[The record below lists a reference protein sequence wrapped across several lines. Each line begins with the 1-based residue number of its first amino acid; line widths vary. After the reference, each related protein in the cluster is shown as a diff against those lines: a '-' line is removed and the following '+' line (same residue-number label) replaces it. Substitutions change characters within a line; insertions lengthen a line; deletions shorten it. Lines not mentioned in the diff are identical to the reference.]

1 MAPAGSEDEASDP
14 GTSAGVTGRPSTADV
29 LHPLFESLTERAK
42 SERIRASFGLPLL
55 DSYINGLFPGNLVI
69 IGSRPGGGKTSFCFE
84 LIHQALDRNTTPE
97 GKAKEVWKGDDILFV
112 AAGERASAVVEKILS
127 ARASIEPRFLRSC
140 RLYEQQFR
148 NLVQQADLLFKSNP
162 GIAIVDGLYPRTID
176 VLSAI
181 QSLGDHARQRRAEFG
196 DASDRPPIV
205 IIDSIQ
211 HLRPLRDRQNRH
223 QEIAETVREIRCVAD
238 SVGVAVVATS
248 PLNRFHRTREN
259 AWPVLSDLRD
269 SGVLEDESDVVL
281 LLDQEPREEDS
292 LKRASQ
298 ERWVIVA
305 KNRTGEEGRVPIC
318 RSPAG
323 RFFEAKA
330 GESS

>member
-1 MAPAGSEDEASDP
+1 MVPVGVEGEASDL
-14 GTSAGVTGRPSTADV
+14 GKSGVNGRRSTADFV
-29 LHPLFESLTERAK
+29 HVAFSNITESAK
-42 SERIRASFGLPLL
+42 LKRIRASFGLPGL

-69 IGSRPGGGKTSFCFE
+69 VGSRPGGGKTSFCLE

-97 GKAKEVWKGDDILFV
+97 GGVNETWKGDDILFV
-112 AAGERASAVVEKILS
+112 AAGERASTVIEKILY
-127 ARASIEPRFLRSC
+127 ARSSIEPRLLRSG
-140 RLYEQQFR
+140 RVYEKQFR
-148 NLVQQADLLFKSNP
+148 DFVQQADLLHNGNP
-162 GIAIVDGLYPRTID
+162 GIAILDGLYPRTLD

-181 QSLGDHARQRRAEFG
+181 QTLGNHARQRRAEL
-196 DASDRPPIV
+196 SEQCERPPIA

-223 QEIAETVREIRCVAD
+223 QEIAETVREIRCTAD
-238 SVGVAVVATS
+238 SVGVVVVASS

-269 SGVLEDESDVVL
+269 SGVLEDEADVVL
-281 LLDQEPREEDS
+281 LLDQDPREEDR
-292 LKRASQ
+292 LKGGSQ
-298 ERWVIVA
+298 ERSVIVA

-323 RFFEAKA
+323 RFFEPKA
-330 GESS
+330 DEEG